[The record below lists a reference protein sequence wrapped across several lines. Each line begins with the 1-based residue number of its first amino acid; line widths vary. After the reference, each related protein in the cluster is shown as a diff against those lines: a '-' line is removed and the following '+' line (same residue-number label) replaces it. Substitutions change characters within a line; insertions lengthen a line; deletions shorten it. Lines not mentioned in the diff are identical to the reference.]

1 MAYLDLTLSPAFSAP
16 MPVQFNAPPPSFEQR
31 EWAVVGFAR
40 MDGLSSLR
48 KSTHI
53 EQATA
58 WLFGRRINRRLA
70 DPRLEVLRRLA
81 VLAWHH
87 GYAVP
92 VSAIDAFKNEGFSV
106 DQLEILFAG
115 ILAERTQAGRE
126 TYA

>member
-1 MAYLDLTLSPAFSAP
+1 MAYLDLTLSPALSAP
-16 MPVQFNAPPPSFEQR
+16 LPMQFDAPPPAFEQR

-48 KSTHI
+48 QSTLI

-58 WLFGRRINRRLA
+58 WLFGRRMNRRLA

-87 GYAVP
+87 GCAVP

-115 ILAERTQAGRE
+115 ISAERTQASRG
-126 TYA
+126 TFA